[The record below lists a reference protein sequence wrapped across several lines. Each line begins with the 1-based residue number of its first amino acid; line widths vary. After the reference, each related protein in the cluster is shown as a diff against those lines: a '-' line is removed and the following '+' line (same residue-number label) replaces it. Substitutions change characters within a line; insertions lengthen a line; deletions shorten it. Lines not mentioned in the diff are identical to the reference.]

1 MKKWEIEK
9 NKKLREGKKAKG
21 WKNGGGMQKLV
32 CLINNKEDG
41 RKETVLEQ

>member
-21 WKNGGGMQKLV
+21 WKNGGGGDAKTGV
-32 CLINNKEDG
+32 PNK
-41 RKETVLEQ
+41 

>member
-21 WKNGGGMQKLV
+21 WKNGGGDAKTGV
-32 CLINNKEDG
+32 PNK
-41 RKETVLEQ
+41 

>member
-21 WKNGGGMQKLV
+21 WKNGGGGGEDAKTGV
-32 CLINNKEDG
+32 PNK
-41 RKETVLEQ
+41 